1 MQSDQQQQDQIVVK
15 DFPEAIDYQVDNPKT
30 QAQPQKIFHI
40 GKLKSKYVLVDV
52 LSSAFDR
59 NEIFMYMMRVN
70 TASRKFTKDNVQSIL
85 YHAKDKS
92 YRDIAYQ
99 SVYDQIFLKTFKK
112 GYTSLNA
119 QICQNLTLR
128 YLQEYLEKHQFVKLN
143 KLQIYF
149 SVIEERMQ
157 DFIDFFNQ
165 KQLRVLYL
173 DNPPT
178 IPGKIQ
184 FIPEL
189 KYLQELSLS
198 LSVISPGFFQDR
210 PMKFPK
216 TLKKL
221 IIREF
226 DVHRSY
232 EIFYQLP
239 THLNELYL
247 KNCYVDNFDIL
258 LYDLR
263 KKNIKILGFEHIIF
277 DQNIEFLKACSNN
290 MSSFEEIAME
300 NLQLIDC
307 AQISK
312 YLQIILNQKQRF
324 NTNRKLNLFFRIH
337 VDFNESFIGLIKT
350 FFFKAEHVS
359 FEKLVFSD
367 SLLQNPSDVLKAKQ
381 RVIYQTNLLS
391 RQHKSLD
398 PALKELSMDFNIPI
412 LMILNQIPHL
422 KLLKLTLNKCNINFN
437 YQGIVILFELKSLNS
452 LSLLQVDQQFLAQ
465 LKIAFQYYKYLENKG
480 NRGDQILE
488 KQIQLVKKRYSGK
501 SFKFRTGS
509 DCYKPLANNTMPLID
524 KIYSYESNYEDLDQ
538 GFQEEIIHEDFNEK
552 LCKKNISKSSEDMND
567 QKDYEYI
574 DKIQRTYSHK
584 NLGKFDIEN
593 ITNTQA
599 NGLDYEL
606 NLQQNHSDSDIKYDR
621 IVFSGIQAFDKI
633 YNPKTN
639 QEKIIQKSDK
649 NNSEQKSLDKQKDI
663 NDQSFPQ
670 IYELEKQNRINEV
683 DLEQY
688 KKSLVN
694 QQEFS
699 IDQNL
704 NQQKRIEEEKELDQI
719 EIQQKQN
726 QLLLDKHS
734 SCLSMSSS
742 EDQFSTLKDNL
753 ILQMSSYQLNA
764 VMNGKFKMSEQ
775 RVEEDKSGGEEEKD
789 SSEEYNSDDTDY
801 FNNVGDIN
809 DELKIKKEVF
819 DYKIDEF
826 QYNEKNDNC
835 EEINFLTIFPNLSS
849 LEIKGWRLESKDY
862 EYLLKS
868 LTTKP
873 GQLRSLK
880 LDSKQTQLCQDPSFI
895 IKLLTKFEALQQLHV
910 CINIADDYDIDKL
923 FEAFLDAQIHNTLR
937 KLVIDLQYFDVTQV
951 KPPPEYADVPSND
964 LYLIKKTKEEKE
976 IIAKENLLKHSN
988 INKIK
993 HLLMLIE
1000 ICNNLH
1006 ELEVNYPVDM
1016 TKIQQSLQKRKE
1028 KLIFKCMA
1036 VTDDVDLII
1045 RRNQMVEKHEVY
1057 TKSKQSNVFMW

>member
-15 DFPEAIDYQVDNPKT
+15 DFPEAIDYQVDNPKK
-30 QAQPQKIFHI
+30 QAQPQKFFHI

-59 NEIFMYMMRVN
+59 NEIFMYMMGVN
-70 TASRKFTKDNVQSIL
+70 TSSRKFTKDNVQSIL

-128 YLQEYLEKHQFVKLN
+128 FLQEYLEKHQFVKLN

-189 KYLQELSLS
+189 KFLQELSLS
-198 LSVISPGFFQDR
+198 LSVISPGFFQHR

-232 EIFYQLP
+232 EIFHQLP
-239 THLNELYL
+239 THLHELYL

-324 NTNRKLNLFFRIH
+324 NTNRKLSLFFRIH
-337 VDFNESFIGLIKT
+337 VDFNESFVGLIKT
-350 FFFKAEHVS
+350 FFVKAEHVC
-359 FEKLVFSD
+359 FEKLVFFD
-367 SLLQNPSDVLKAKQ
+367 SLLQNSSDILKVKQ
-381 RVIYQTNLLS
+381 RVIHQTNLLS
-391 RQHKSLD
+391 RQLTSQD

-412 LMILNQIPHL
+412 LMILTQIPHL
-422 KLLKLTLNKCNINFN
+422 KLLKLTLSKCNINFN
-437 YQGIVILFELKSLNS
+437 YKGIVILFELKSLNS
-452 LSLLQVDQQFLAQ
+452 LSLLHVDNQSLSQ
-465 LKIAFQYYKYLENKG
+465 LKIAFQYYKYLENKDH
-480 NRGDQILE
+480 RGDQIFE
-488 KQIQLVKKRYSGK
+488 KQIQLAKEKFSGK
-501 SFKFRTGS
+501 NLRFKSGS
-509 DCYKPLANNTMPLID
+509 DCQKPLANNAKPIID
-524 KIYSYESNYEDLDQ
+524 KIYSYESDYEDLDQ
-538 GFQEEIIHEDFNEK
+538 GFEADIFHEDSKELSK
-552 LCKKNISKSSEDMND
+552 RNIFQIPNDQDD

-574 DKIQRTYSHK
+574 DKIQRTYSVNNTAK
-584 NLGKFDIEN
+584 YFENNTNAPFD
-593 ITNTQA
+593 
-599 NGLDYEL
+599 GLKYEL
-606 NLQQNHSDSDIKYDR
+606 NLQQNHSDSDMNYDR
-621 IVFSGIQAFDKI
+621 FIPIGIQAFDEML
-633 YNPKTN
+633 NPLIN
-639 QEKIIQKSDK
+639 QDIEKLQQDLNAIDSQ
-649 NNSEQKSLDKQKDI
+649 NSEKQQEIK
-663 NDQSFPQ
+663 DQSLPQ
-670 IYELEKQNRINEV
+670 NDFDIQTRIKEADLSQFENSFIRHNQGIIDAIQQQKINIETVKQN
-683 DLEQY
+683 
-688 KKSLVN
+688 
-694 QQEFS
+694 
-699 IDQNL
+699 
-704 NQQKRIEEEKELDQI
+704 EKN
-719 EIQQKQN
+719 EIQQLQN
-726 QLLLDKHS
+726 QSLQEQHS
-734 SCLSMSSS
+734 SSLSMSSS
-742 EDQFSTLKDNL
+742 EDQFSTLKENL
-753 ILQMSSYQLNA
+753 ILQMSGYQLNA

-775 RVEEDKSGGEEEKD
+775 RVEEDKADGEEEKD
-789 SSEEYNSDDTDY
+789 SSEEYNSDDSDY
-801 FNNVGDIN
+801 FNNVGNIN

-826 QYNEKNDNC
+826 QYNKQNDNC

-849 LEIKGWRLESKDY
+849 LEIKGWRLESTDY

-868 LTTKP
+868 VTTKP